1 MNSFVADFQNSCAIL
16 CLSISMVLDNS
27 FSIGHCGISN
37 ICGLRNWTHLKN
49 SGEYMN

>member
-16 CLSISMVLDNS
+16 YLSISMVLGNP

-37 ICGLRNWTHLKN
+37 ICGLRNWARLKN
-49 SGEYMN
+49 SGECVN